1 MTNQFSAPALAVTWA
16 GGFHP
21 LQPLAA
27 FCQTHGLP
35 DGFGVM
41 FFEPEGALGYH
52 PVWQKTALLQ
62 EVAQVLHTA
71 VPRHIPLAQLTELPS
86 TLAYIFQNELV
97 TRGADMAL
105 LRDDVEQ
112 VATDLQ
118 NILEPAAYKLVE
130 LFYQH
135 GEVNTAVVPYFDM
148 TAIYQEL
155 FDSTIFLGTRT
166 HGYPHNRQT
175 WLIHLIHSL
184 AYGPIGLQVETE
196 SETYYLEDRTLA
208 FPALDFLASTG
219 ISLGQALCDGFSA
232 SSK

>member
-71 VPRHIPLAQLTELPS
+71 VPRHIPLAQLTELPG
-86 TLAYIFQNELV
+86 TLAYMLQNEVV
-97 TRGADMAL
+97 TRGAEAGL

-130 LFYQH
+130 LYYQH
-135 GEVNTAVVPYFDM
+135 GEDNTAVAEHFDM
-148 TAIYQEL
+148 LAIYQEVL
-155 FDSTIFLGTRT
+155 DSTLFLGTRA
-166 HGYPHNRQT
+166 HSYPHAGQT
-175 WLIHLIHSL
+175 WIIHVIYSV
-184 AYGPIGLQVETE
+184 YGAIGLQLQTAAETH
-196 SETYYLEDRTLA
+196 YLEDRTLA

-219 ISLGQALCDGFSA
+219 ILLGQALCNGFSR
-232 SSK
+232 